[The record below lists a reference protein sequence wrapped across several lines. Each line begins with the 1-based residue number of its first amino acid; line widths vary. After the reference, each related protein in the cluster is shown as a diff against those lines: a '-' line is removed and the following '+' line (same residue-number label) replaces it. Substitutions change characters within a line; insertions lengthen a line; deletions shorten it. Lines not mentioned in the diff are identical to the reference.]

1 MYWGAISTI
10 LLNGNVGIGTLT
22 PNTTSS
28 KLDVHG
34 CININPNSTNTPQIG
49 IYGGSGVIE

>member
-34 CININPNSTNTPQIG
+34 GININPNSTNTPQIG